1 MTVKQAACG
10 SGQGHGRE
18 SALNQVMQ
26 VLWVDEYSPSILP
39 AELDSP
45 EWGSFVLQRC
55 DSLEAA
61 AQALSERGFDAMLAA
76 LPSERAAGLSAWGAL
91 SHAVME
97 SAVLVLTPSCP
108 QAAAIELVQRGVQ
121 DVVQQTQW
129 GQHGLARSLR
139 WAIERHRLER
149 AARRAHATDLETG
162 LPHRSQLLEHI
173 HHLLALR
180 QREPSPMA
188 LLVLRLSGLAVTRE
202 RLGREGANVL
212 RRRLAVR
219 LRAGVRASDV
229 VAALGSDVFGV
240 LLASTEKSQDA
251 ERVAHKLVQA
261 LHKPVSVAGQELL
274 VSASAG
280 IALYPDQAQDAQGL
294 LRLAIAAAAR
304 PHRDGRGPA
313 ANDEPND

>member
-1 MTVKQAACG
+1 
-10 SGQGHGRE
+10 
-18 SALNQVMQ
+18 MQ
-26 VLWVDEYSPSILP
+26 VLWVDEYSPAILP
-39 AELDSP
+39 AELESP
-45 EWGSFVLQRC
+45 EWGRFALQRC
-55 DSLEAA
+55 ASLEAA
-61 AQALSERGFDAMLAA
+61 AQLLGERGYDALLAA

-91 SHAVME
+91 SHAVMDC
-97 SAVLVLTPSCP
+97 AVLVLTPACP
-108 QAAAIELVQRGVQ
+108 QAAAVELVQRGVQ

-162 LPHRSQLLEHI
+162 LPHRGQLLEHI
-173 HHLLALR
+173 DHLMALR

-188 LLVLRLSGLAVTRE
+188 LLVLRLAGLATVRE

-229 VAALGSDVFGV
+229 VAALGNDAFGV
-240 LLASTEKSQDA
+240 LLASTEQPQDA
-251 ERVAHKLVQA
+251 ERVAHKLLQA
-261 LHKPVSVAGQELL
+261 LHKPVSIAGQELL
-274 VSASAG
+274 VAASHG
-280 IALYPDQAQDAQGL
+280 IALYPGQAQDAQSL
-294 LRLAIAAAAR
+294 LRQAIAAAAAHPPR
-304 PHRDGRGPA
+304 QGRGAVA